1 MSIFVDAFP
10 AQPVA
15 PMGDPSC
22 ECLARNAGDTLLR
35 SWKKITARVDRVAT
49 RSPTGLPGA
58 QKYPCYA
65 ENMQNLSAL
74 SDEQLLD
81 DIQKLLGS
89 ERQLL
94 VQHLRYLIEI
104 EDRRLALRAA
114 YSSLFEL
121 CTEQLH
127 MSEGQAFRRINAARL
142 GRRFPL
148 VLELIESGAVH
159 LSALVILRDV
169 LTEQNHEEL
178 LRQASGKS
186 KRQVQ
191 ALVAAYF
198 PKPDAPS
205 KIRKLPE
212 QQPSPGG
219 ELALALQTDGPAESE
234 TPAPATPPVRAPA
247 PPSVEPLSAARYK
260 VQFTASQELRDKL
273 ELAQDRL
280 SHANPSRDLAVV
292 VEQAVDL
299 LLAKLEKAKLAK
311 TDRPA
316 KQPRRAKHGAVTR
329 AARRKTF
336 ERDGERCAYVDPVT
350 GRRCTARGF
359 LEVDHMDPRARGGA
373 GDDPKNLR
381 VVCKPHNR
389 LLAEQAYGREHIE
402 RAIHLRQQ
410 KQTARSRAGAVVP
423 TEHAETHDKLFKGL
437 THMGYRPREA
447 RGALDTMF
455 ASKSHGSP
463 LPPIEELM
471 REALLLLAPV
481 ARA

>member
-1 MSIFVDAFP
+1 
-10 AQPVA
+10 
-15 PMGDPSC
+15 
-22 ECLARNAGDTLLR
+22 
-35 SWKKITARVDRVAT
+35 
-49 RSPTGLPGA
+49 
-58 QKYPCYA
+58 
-65 ENMQNLSAL
+65 MQNLSAL

-186 KRQVQ
+186 KHQVQ
-191 ALVAAYF
+191 ALVAAHF

-205 KIRKLPE
+205 KIRRV
-212 QQPSPGG
+212 PGRSR
-219 ELALALQTDGPAESE
+219 AQAESSSSHCRL
-234 TPAPATPPVRAPA
+234 TDLRRAKHPRRPRRRCARPHRPRSSRCPQRVTKCSSPRAKSSAT
-247 PPSVEPLSAARYK
+247 SSSWHK
-260 VQFTASQELRDKL
+260 N
-273 ELAQDRL
+273 RL
-280 SHANPSRDLAVV
+280 SHANPSRDLAIVL
-292 VEQAVDL
+292 EQAVDL
-299 LLAKLEKAKLAK
+299 LLAKLENAKLAK
-311 TDRPA
+311 TNRPA
-316 KQPRRAKHGAVTR
+316 KKPRRAKHGAVTR

-350 GRRCTARGF
+350 GRRCNARGF
-359 LEVDHMDPRARGGA
+359 LEVDHMAAQG
-373 GDDPKNLR
+373 
-381 VVCKPHNR
+381 
-389 LLAEQAYGREHIE
+389 
-402 RAIHLRQQ
+402 
-410 KQTARSRAGAVVP
+410 TA
-423 TEHAETHDKLFKGL
+423 
-437 THMGYRPREA
+437 
-447 RGALDTMF
+447 
-455 ASKSHGSP
+455 
-463 LPPIEELM
+463 
-471 REALLLLAPV
+471 V
-481 ARA
+481 ARAGLAGWHSCTGERVDAVVSPRGVAARMSRTSSVATSRQCWRRRRIPRPPKLRSGRASGRRRGYQKRVEAAIAV